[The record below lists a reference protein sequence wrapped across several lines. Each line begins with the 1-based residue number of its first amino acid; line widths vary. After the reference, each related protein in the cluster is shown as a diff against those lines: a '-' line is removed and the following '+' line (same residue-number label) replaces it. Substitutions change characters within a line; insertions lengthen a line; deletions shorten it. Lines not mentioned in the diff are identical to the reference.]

1 MSEARDAC
9 SGATG
14 RNGRHISLPL
24 YHDLTSLKRDHGQA
38 VAQRM
43 ARLVLH
49 EELRSVAEQETNLAE
64 SGKALVKMVLEREM
78 EGKLVEDGEFAGCVS
93 RGVLHF

>member
-1 MSEARDAC
+1 MSETRDAC

-14 RNGRHISLPL
+14 RNGRHISPPR

-43 ARLVLH
+43 MKLRLVRL
-49 EELRSVAEQETNLAE
+49 EELRSVGEQKINLAE
-64 SGKALVKMVLEREM
+64 SGKALVEMVLGREM
-78 EGKLVEDGEFAGCVS
+78 EGKLVEDGKFTGCIG
-93 RGVLHF
+93 R